1 MQREI
6 GHAAR
11 SFITPRQ
18 IKRVFS
24 AAQKHDAAVLAAPV
38 TDTLKFTESN
48 YFVSGCLKIWAQA
61 WIAM

>member
-6 GHAAR
+6 GDAAR
-11 SFITPRQ
+11 SLITPRQ

>member
-1 MQREI
+1 L
-6 GHAAR
+6 
-11 SFITPRQ
+11 ITPRQ